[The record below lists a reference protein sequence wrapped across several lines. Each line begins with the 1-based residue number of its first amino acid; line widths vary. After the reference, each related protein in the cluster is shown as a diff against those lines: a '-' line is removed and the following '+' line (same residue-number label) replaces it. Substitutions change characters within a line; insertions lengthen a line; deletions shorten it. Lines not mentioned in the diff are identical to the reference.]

1 MPSTLSITLRFTC
14 LLAGLLSL
22 TLTGCEEETVI
33 PPLAV
38 CTPVLDSISP
48 DEGPAS
54 GGTDVT
60 LSGLWVSTDLGERDV
75 KVFLGGNEA
84 LVTSVFRGDGC
95 SVCDACIEQVL
106 RCTECERVC
115 RGVDAFEDTLTGET
129 HEPTA
134 CEEWVAFTTPPANA
148 VGVADLVL
156 TNSRGSEGGLQ
167 FLYSGPLGDDDDSAG
182 DDDDSAGDDDDS
194 ALVAPSVEVS
204 LADGEDLTFPD
215 TALGDTYAVDIV
227 IQNTGGPHPSGD
239 LRSFGASL
247 NSSSSVFALSGPTV
261 GVLANDGS
269 PVVLTLSFSPTAIQ
283 QYNTSLIVT
292 HDGANPSPIVLAFSG
307 TGSAAAAR

>member
-1 MPSTLSITLRFTC
+1 MSSTFSIVLRFTC
-14 LLAGLLSL
+14 LLAGLMSLS
-22 TLTGCEEETVI
+22 LTGCEEETII

-48 DEGPAS
+48 DEGPAI

-84 LVTSVFRGDGC
+84 VVTSVFRGEGC

-115 RGVDAFEDTLTGET
+115 RGIDAFEDTLTGEV
-129 HEPTA
+129 HEPSA
-134 CEEWVAFTTPPANA
+134 CEEWVAFTTPAANT
-148 VGVADLVL
+148 VGLADLVL
-156 TNSRGSEGGLQ
+156 TNSRGSESGLQ
-167 FLYSGPLGDDDDSAG
+167 FLYTGPLGDDDDSAG

-194 ALVAPSVEVS
+194 ALADPWVEVS

-215 TALGDTYAVDIV
+215 TALGATNTIDIV
-227 IQNTGGPHPSGD
+227 IQNLGGPHPNGN
-239 LRSFGASL
+239 LPSFGASL
-247 NSSSSVFALSGPTV
+247 TSSSSIFTLSGPTV
-261 GVLANDGS
+261 GVLASDGS
-269 PVVLTLSFSPTAIQ
+269 PVVLTLNFSPDAAQ
-283 QYNTSLIVT
+283 AYNTSLVVT
-292 HDGANPSPIVLAFSG
+292 HDGANPSPIVLTFSG

>member
-1 MPSTLSITLRFTC
+1 MSSRFSIVLRFTF
-14 LLAGLLSL
+14 LLVGLLSL
-22 TLTGCEEETVI
+22 FLTGCEEETIV

-48 DEGPAS
+48 DEGPAI
-54 GGTDVT
+54 GGTDATV
-60 LSGLWVSTDLGERDV
+60 SGLWVSTDLGERDV

-84 LVTSVFRGDGC
+84 IVTSVFRGEGC

-115 RGVDAFEDTLTGET
+115 RGLDAFEDTLTGEVY
-129 HEPTA
+129 EATA

-148 VGVADLVL
+148 VGLADLVL

-167 FLYSGPLGDDDDSAG
+167 FHYAGPLGDDDDSAG

-194 ALVAPSVEVS
+194 ADVAPWVEVS
-204 LADGEDLTFPD
+204 VAKGEDLVFPD
-215 TALGDTYAVDIV
+215 TTVGGSSAIDIV
-227 IQNTGGPHPSGD
+227 IQNTGGPHSNGD
-239 LRSFGASL
+239 LPSFGASL
-247 NSSSSVFALSGPTV
+247 NSSSTIFDLGGPTV
-261 GVLANDGS
+261 GVLPGDGS

-283 QYNTSLIVT
+283 SYSTNLIVT
-292 HDGANPSPIVLAFSG
+292 HDGANSSPVVLAFSG